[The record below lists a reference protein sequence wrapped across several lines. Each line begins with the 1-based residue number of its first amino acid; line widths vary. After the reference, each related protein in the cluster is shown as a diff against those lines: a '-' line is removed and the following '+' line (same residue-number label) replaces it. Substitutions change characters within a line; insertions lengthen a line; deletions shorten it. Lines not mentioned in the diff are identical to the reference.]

1 MQKHQHG
8 NNDDTQTP
16 CPDKPGLEGRP
27 NHDTIANGSL
37 LTQGTVDGVA
47 ATALDSLR
55 TDASHAGTAGGKG
68 ADTSVGATT
77 TKPLGP
83 ISEAIGCSIS
93 KESLSPDCN
102 PAREFGMFNR
112 LVLEPMTVVAVRCPL
127 ELAFPELDGLS
138 RGPSKRPSF
147 VSYKAHLDDVTRP
160 DGAFGRVLAGMHQ
173 TMVIYSVSASMI
185 PQALKALPQVELPIS
200 AVVCDAVVGLEVW
213 VKSDWESGRSYSD
226 DQYQVMQT
234 MRGAGIEGIIKEPQS
249 LWLIPGS
256 MPTGSS
262 DSNSLRHRLLFAC
275 GDPDAL
281 GMDASTNEVSDPM
294 Y

>member
-1 MQKHQHG
+1 MSKNQQN
-8 NNDDTQTP
+8 NNDVSQPQRLEMSLQGGSSGQVINSSLPPQGAVDDVATNSTQVVQTLV
-16 CPDKPGLEGRP
+16 GYAG
-27 NHDTIANGSL
+27 I
-37 LTQGTVDGVA
+37 
-47 ATALDSLR
+47 
-55 TDASHAGTAGGKG
+55 TDGKG
-68 ADTSVGATT
+68 ADTNG
-77 TKPLGP
+77 
-83 ISEAIGCSIS
+83 EAIAAKHLDSISAAIGSFIS
-93 KESLSPDCN
+93 KESLSPDCD
-102 PAREFGMFNR
+102 PAREFGVFNR
-112 LVLEPMTVVAVRCPL
+112 SVFEPMTFVAVRCPL
-127 ELAFPELDGLS
+127 ELAFPALDGLS

-147 VSYKAHLDDVTRP
+147 VSYKAHLDDVTFP

-262 DSNSLRHRLLFAC
+262 DSNSLRRRLLFAC

>member
-1 MQKHQHG
+1 MSKNQQN
-8 NNDDTQTP
+8 NNDVSQPQRLEMSLQGGSSGQVINSSLPPQGAVDDVATNSTQVVQTLV
-16 CPDKPGLEGRP
+16 GYAG
-27 NHDTIANGSL
+27 I
-37 LTQGTVDGVA
+37 
-47 ATALDSLR
+47 
-55 TDASHAGTAGGKG
+55 TDGKG
-68 ADTSVGATT
+68 ADTNG
-77 TKPLGP
+77 
-83 ISEAIGCSIS
+83 EAIAAKHLDSISAAIGSFIS

-102 PAREFGMFNR
+102 PAREFGVFNR
-112 LVLEPMTVVAVRCPL
+112 SVFEPMTFVAVRCPL
-127 ELAFPELDGLS
+127 ELAFPALDGLS

-147 VSYKAHLDDVTRP
+147 VSYKAHLDDVTFP
-160 DGAFGRVLAGMHQ
+160 DGTFGRVLAGMHQ

-213 VKSDWESGRSYSD
+213 VKSGWKSGRSYSD

-262 DSNSLRHRLLFAC
+262 DSNSLRRRLLFAC